1 MLTVSTQCDQHAIE
15 RGRLMYPS
23 MHCCM
28 SDLPVLQTASDQG
41 GGVDRSILRTD
52 RYTDQSTGSMCCKQR
67 SGKAVS
73 ERDRESGGGGGV
85 YSSGISLASL
95 HITCSRLAPWP
106 EVE

>member
-1 MLTVSTQCDQHAIE
+1 
-15 RGRLMYPS
+15 MYPS

-41 GGVDRSILRTD
+41 GGGLNGQSYALTGILTNQQAACVVSRGQVKRSVREI
-52 RYTDQSTGSMCCKQR
+52 
-67 SGKAVS
+67 
-73 ERDRESGGGGGV
+73 ERVGGGV
-85 YSSGISLASL
+85 YSSGISLGSL